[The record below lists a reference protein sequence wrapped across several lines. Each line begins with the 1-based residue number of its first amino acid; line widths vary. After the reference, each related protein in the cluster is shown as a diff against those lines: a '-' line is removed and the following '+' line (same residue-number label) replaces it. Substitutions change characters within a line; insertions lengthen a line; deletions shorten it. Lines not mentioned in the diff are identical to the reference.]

1 MFVETVFHWQSYPAC
16 EEINTLPGACAN
28 TNARERVNDVTK
40 AASLFAPKA
49 FGGNALN
56 GKRISG
62 QKGNRL
68 FSSANGLNNKPIY
81 GQKGNLLLPGALL
94 VTMQTQLLAPFV
106 SVNFSLAAFFK

>member
-1 MFVETVFHWQSYPAC
+1 
-16 EEINTLPGACAN
+16 
-28 TNARERVNDVTK
+28 VNEV
-40 AASLFAPKA
+40 AADSLYAS
-49 FGGNALN
+49 GNALN

-68 FSSANGLNNKPIY
+68 FSSVNGLNSKPLS

-106 SVNFSLAAFFK
+106 SVNFRLAAFFE